1 MIRHPCTN
9 VSNMTYSGKEFSP
22 LGFGISAEGHDLNS
36 ILTGRDTLKWIVKM
50 KNNRKVWVRYENKIT
65 TMVHEE
71 HNQNITNSSDD
82 TEKKDDNILA
92 ENTSKT
98 STEPKKMNNY
108 LKYLTKRK
116 EVLNKEYNGSKTSK
130 EIYNQILSEWK
141 ELKSD
146 TKKYNEIMQTL

>member
-9 VSNMTYSGKEFSP
+9 VSNMSYSGKEFSP
-22 LGFGISAEGHDLNS
+22 LGLGISAEGHDIN
-36 ILTGRDTLKWIVKM
+36 IIMTGRDTHKWIVKM
-50 KNNRKVWVRYENKIT
+50 KNNRKVWVRYENKIN
-65 TMVHEE
+65 TMTHEE
-71 HNQNITNSSDD
+71 NNQDTTNTLSDTD
-82 TEKKDDNILA
+82 KKDDNTVIDTPA
-92 ENTSKT
+92 P

-146 TKKYNEIMQTL
+146 IKKYNEVMQTL